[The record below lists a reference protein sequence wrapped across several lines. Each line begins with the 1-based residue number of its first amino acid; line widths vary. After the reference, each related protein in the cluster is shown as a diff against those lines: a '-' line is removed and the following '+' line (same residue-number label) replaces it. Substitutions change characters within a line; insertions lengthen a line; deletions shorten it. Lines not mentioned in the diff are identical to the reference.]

1 MTRRVVLLSTNL
13 ARGGAEAQVV
23 QLAAGLGQRGWDVN
37 IISMLAPSAFE
48 EELAAAGVPVFSLR
62 MRPGSASLA
71 GFVRL
76 ASILRKLRPQIL
88 HCHMFHANLLGR
100 VVRLICPLPV
110 VISTA
115 HSILESS
122 RQSGE
127 ARGRER
133 LYRMTDRLSDAMVA
147 VCDAGARRYAEAGV
161 APERKLRVIPNGV
174 DTKRFQPDAE
184 VREETRHRLGA
195 GHEFVWL
202 AAGRLHWKKDYPTML
217 RAFASQ
223 QLGLLLIAGEGPEES
238 ALRALAAE
246 LKANVRFLGLRA
258 DVPEL
263 MNAANGFLLS
273 STVEGLPLALLE
285 AASSA
290 LPCVATDA
298 GGVAEIVLDGRTG
311 FLVPPGD
318 PAALGAAMC
327 RLRGTTPQVRRQM
340 GQAARE
346 HAVAHFDMAVVVA
359 RWERLY
365 EELLGK

>member
-1 MTRRVVLLSTNL
+1 MTKRVVLLSTNL
-13 ARGGAEAQVV
+13 ARGGAEAQVA
-23 QLAAGLGQRGWDVN
+23 QLAAGLGRRGWEVSVV
-37 IISMLAPSAFE
+37 SMLPPSAFE
-48 EELAAAGVPVFSLR
+48 QELVASGVPVFSLR
-62 MRPGSASLA
+62 MRPGAQSLA
-71 GFVRL
+71 GLLRL

-100 VVRLICPLPV
+100 VARLICPLPV

-122 RQSGE
+122 RESGD

-133 LYRMTDRLSDAMVA
+133 LYRITDRLADATVA
-147 VCDAGARRYAEAGV
+147 VCEAGARRYAETGI
-161 APERKLRVIPNGV
+161 APQRKLRVIPNGV
-174 DTKRFQPDAE
+174 DTRRLQPDAE
-184 VREETRHRLGA
+184 AREETRRQLGV

-202 AAGRLHWKKDYPTML
+202 AAGRLLWKKDYPTML
-217 RAFASQ
+217 RAFAAQ
-223 QLGLLLIAGEGPEES
+223 RQGLLLIAGEGPEEP

-246 LKANVRFLGLRA
+246 LEANVRFLGLRA

-273 STVEGLPLALLE
+273 STVEGLPMALLE

-298 GGVAEIVLDGRTG
+298 GGVSEIVLDGRTG
-311 FLVPPGD
+311 YLVPPGD
-318 PAALGAAMC
+318 PAAFEAAMS
-327 RLRGTTPQVRRQM
+327 RLRGMTPPSRRQM

-346 HAVAHFDMAVVVA
+346 HAVAQFDMAVVVA

-365 EELLGK
+365 EELLGA

>member
-1 MTRRVVLLSTNL
+1 MTKRVVLLSTNL
-13 ARGGAEAQVV
+13 ACGGAEAQVA
-23 QLAAGLGQRGWDVN
+23 QLATGLRRSGWDVN
-37 IISMLAPSAFE
+37 VISMLPPSAFE
-48 EELAAAGVPVFSLR
+48 EELADAGVPVFSLR
-62 MRPGSASLA
+62 MRPGSASVA
-71 GFVRL
+71 GFLRL

-100 VVRLICPLPV
+100 MARLICPLPV

-133 LYRMTDRLSDAMVA
+133 LYRMTDRLSNATVA
-147 VCDAGARRYAEAGV
+147 VCEAGSKRYAKAGI

-184 VREETRHRLGA
+184 AREETRHQLGA

-217 RAFASQ
+217 RAFASH
-223 QLGLLLIAGEGPEES
+223 QLGLLLIAGEGPEEP

-246 LKANVRFLGLRA
+246 LNANVRFLGLRA

-263 MNAANGFLLS
+263 MNAANGFVLS

-285 AASSA
+285 AASSGV
-290 LPCVATDA
+290 PCVATDV
-298 GGVAEIVLDGRTG
+298 GGVAEIVLDGQTG

-327 RLRGTTPQVRRQM
+327 KVRCMTPQVRRQM

-346 HAVAHFDMAVVVA
+346 HAIEHFDMATVVA